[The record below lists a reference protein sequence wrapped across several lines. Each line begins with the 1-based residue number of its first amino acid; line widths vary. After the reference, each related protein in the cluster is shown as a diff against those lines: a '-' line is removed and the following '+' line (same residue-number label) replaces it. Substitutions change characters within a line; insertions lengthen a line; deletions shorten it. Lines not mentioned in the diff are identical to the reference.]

1 MNAWRLPDLPG
12 NRENKMFLLVL
23 VIQRE
28 DAPRLTNL
36 LIERGYRLTQI
47 NTIGGFLASGNVAL
61 LMGVEE
67 QKLAEVEE
75 LIASACSTRH
85 RFVNATPWMEAA
97 VSGALSL
104 VTPLEVEVGGAVVFA
119 LPVTRFLRLQ
129 GGTMPPAADRV
140 YHRKG
145 ASAMMASD
153 EASTLSTPADETAAG
168 SLAAGT
174 SPARNLIV
182 VVVQHEDADTVTN
195 ALLGAGHRLTRINTA
210 GGFFRRGNATLLI
223 GVDPGDVDPVLAI
236 IQQNTRP
243 RTEPNPIEKGSP
255 MYGATIFVLDVSR
268 FLRV

>member
-1 MNAWRLPDLPG
+1 
-12 NRENKMFLLVL
+12 MFLLVL
-23 VIQRE
+23 IIQRE

-36 LIERGYRLTQI
+36 LIARGYRLTQI

-67 QKLAEVEE
+67 PKLGEVEE

-97 VSGALSL
+97 VSGALAM

-119 LPVTRFLRLQ
+119 LPVSRFLRLQ
-129 GGTMPPAADRV
+129 GGTLPPAADRV

-145 ASAMMASD
+145 ASAMPASED
-153 EASTLSTPADETAAG
+153 AISPSMPAAVAVADAPAAAG
-168 SLAAGT
+168 A
-174 SPARNLIV
+174 PARNLIV

-195 ALLGAGHRLTRINTA
+195 ALLGAGHRLTRISTA

-223 GVDPGDVDPVLAI
+223 GVDPGDVDAVLAI

-243 RTEPNPIEKGSP
+243 RSEPNPIEKGSP
-255 MYGATIFVLDVSR
+255 MFGATIFVLDVSR